1 MQIELLVLIALL
13 ALIAGTLIFAV
24 LQLQRLL
31 RHIQARALQERAN
44 QRITIWTDQLEKDAL
59 HSAQDKFFEHE
70 LYKRDELFPDIEEL
84 TLRERRAI
92 MSAFNIELLY
102 FQNLF
107 HQVNLGA
114 ISAAQSTPLK
124 YMRCM
129 MDAPQRRYWKDYLRQ
144 SNHYPEDFVAHVDQV
159 VKKFDRVEAVMD
171 NDQDAEFEA
180 VFLDIF
186 DVPAPPD
193 WVNR

>member
-1 MQIELLVLIALL
+1 MQIEFFATAIIAA
-13 ALIAGTLIFAV
+13 ALIYAAI
-24 LQLQRLL
+24 QLRSI
-31 RHIQARALQERAN
+31 RRNMEAHAFQEKAN

-70 LYKRDELFPDIEEL
+70 LYKRDVLFPEIDEL

-92 MSAFNIELLY
+92 MSAFIIEILY

-114 ISAAQSTPLK
+114 ISAEQSKPLK

-144 SNHYPEDFVAHVDQV
+144 SNHYPADFVAHVDQV
-159 VKKFDRVEAVMD
+159 VKKFDQVEAVMD

-180 VFLDIF
+180 VVLDVF
-186 DVPAPPD
+186 DVPSPPE
-193 WVNR
+193 WIKR